1 MCIYIF
7 QEKYFGSIT
16 LQPKYIHLKKNILG
30 LRHCASSQPS
40 AKLDIN
46 KMGISSDLD
55 IFYGADTFRRVWNME
70 RVVIMLCS
78 SSSRQ
83 PVYHSSAYTVRHF
96 QLSQWVNG
104 FILRTIAQ

>member
-70 RVVIMLCS
+70 RVLAVAGNQYIT
-78 SSSRQ
+78 
-83 PVYHSSAYTVRHF
+83 H
-96 QLSQWVNG
+96 
-104 FILRTIAQ
+104 LRTLFATFNCHNGSMASS